1 MADFA
6 SAKTLSVSK
15 CLGDMPFKPDIP
27 VENDMHTIIVWHF
40 ETGMVEASHLIKQ
53 STLPNATMKL
63 SMMAC
68 R

>member
-6 SAKTLSVSK
+6 SAKTLSVST
-15 CLGDMPFKPDIP
+15 CLGDKFRPDIP

-40 ETGMVEASHLIKQ
+40 KTGMVDASHLIKQ